1 MDAGAVLVRRVD
13 KPVGDAEA
21 HRVVANAFEVAS
33 PPVAVELLAAGDR
46 AFDPFNK
53 YEPVGR
59 VREHC
64 VARKLGGAAPVVGRA
79 GAPSCLAVGLVLEV
93 GANHIWRVGVTS

>member
-13 KPVGDAEA
+13 EAVGDAEA
-21 HRVVANAFEVAS
+21 DRVVAHAFQVAA
-33 PPVAVELLAAGDR
+33 PPVAVELLAAGNR

-53 YEPVGR
+53 DKPAGR
-59 VREHC
+59 VREHS
-64 VARKLGGAAPVVGRA
+64 VAGQLGGAAPVVGGA